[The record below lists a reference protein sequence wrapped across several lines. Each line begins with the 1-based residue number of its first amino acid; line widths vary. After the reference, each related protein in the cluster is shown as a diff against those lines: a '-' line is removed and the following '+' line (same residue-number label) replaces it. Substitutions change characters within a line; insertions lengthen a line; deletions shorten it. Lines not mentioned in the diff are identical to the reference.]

1 MGHSATIRLDVA
13 QQTPIV
19 VPTMMIFTT
28 AACCCC
34 CGAAMVPCGE
44 VDA

>member
-1 MGHSATIRLDVA
+1 MGQTATFRLDVGHE
-13 QQTPIV
+13 TPIV
-19 VPTMMIFTT
+19 PLTMMNFTA

-44 VDA
+44 VNA